1 MRDVAVRG
9 LPSRSPER
17 GFTLLELIIICGVL
31 GILAALSIPYLVDAR
46 YAGNESD
53 AILFLRTV
61 HTAEEQHHNKD
72 QRYGTLAELVSKKLL
87 LRPDTGVYTINIAI
101 APDGITWTA
110 TATPVVRADRL
121 RHFYIDLS
129 GVVRYKLGAPAD
141 GSSDP
146 V

>member
-1 MRDVAVRG
+1 MRDV
-9 LPSRSPER
+9 PSSRRREH
-17 GFTLLELIIICGVL
+17 GFTLLELIIVVGVL

-46 YAGNESD
+46 YAGSESD
-53 AILFLRTV
+53 AIMFLRTV

-87 LRPDTGVYTINIAI
+87 QRPDTGVYAINIAI
-101 APDGITWTA
+101 APDGISWTA

-121 RHFYIDLS
+121 RHFYIDLA
-129 GVVRYKLGAPAD
+129 GVVRYNVGAPAD
-141 GSSDP
+141 GASDP